1 MKYIG
6 KKIKRIQEVHR
17 MKKLKD
23 LITKKYKFWYIIFS
37 TSGVLMLL
45 NTEILSEFIP
55 FWATCIINS
64 VILVADVL
72 YAKVLVVHLK
82 EKTFKYV
89 NKKQVEIQKFVQ
101 EKITEAE
108 NSINANIEKE
118 AITIISSINVN
129 AGEIKNNVNKNS
141 LSLEESINKLK
152 EIENEHNSLVCVR
165 IEESSKKN
173 EQILKISTDLLNDKI
188 AELDNNEANRRDEAR
203 GELKQI
209 IKSVEQSLIET
220 DKENLEELKS
230 EVVKINTE
238 IKKNLEDMSI
248 TNEENKTQV
257 ESILKE
263 ISRVTNNKLLEMNE
277 GITNRITEYSEQLKN
292 SFEILETSDG
302 EREGRLKEELENLK
316 QTVSSVENNLQ
327 QINNDNLEELK
338 SEVGKVNAEIQKILG
353 DISSANEENKEQVEN
368 ILQEMSVATNNKL
381 LEMNEGIT
389 SRITEYS
396 DKLNNSLETL
406 ETSDIERENRIKEII
421 QKVSD
426 EQIKK
431 IANKLEVLFEEQS
444 DNVNTII
451 DTVNASIVQFNE
463 ELAKQSNAIQ
473 DLNDENTNFITEK
486 YNRVFEQIRVF
497 SKDSKATLKNVKLA
511 IDNNKDSIEKSEK
524 KITNY
529 IENYFN
535 TIDDKAKE
543 IDSLKNIVKRNYDIF
558 NEQLEFTHN
567 QLDSLNSLA
576 SIIKKMAEKPEKS
589 EKVEE
594 KKSDRVELIKD
605 SETGL
610 DVKNTYKNNMLK
622 QSSMFKGRRKV
633 YDVEYGQKGEILKTK
648 NYDQKGNLSIEMAYY
663 ANGQVKERREYISG
677 RAEISK
683 FDINGKKIN

>member
-1 MKYIG
+1 
-6 KKIKRIQEVHR
+6 

-248 TNEENKTQV
+248 TN
-257 ESILKE
+257 
-263 ISRVTNNKLLEMNE
+263 
-277 GITNRITEYSEQLKN
+277 
-292 SFEILETSDG
+292 
-302 EREGRLKEELENLK
+302 
-316 QTVSSVENNLQ
+316 
-327 QINNDNLEELK
+327 
-338 SEVGKVNAEIQKILG
+338 
-353 DISSANEENKEQVEN
+353 
-368 ILQEMSVATNNKL
+368 
-381 LEMNEGIT
+381 
-389 SRITEYS
+389 
-396 DKLNNSLETL
+396 
-406 ETSDIERENRIKEII
+406 
-421 QKVSD
+421 
-426 EQIKK
+426 
-431 IANKLEVLFEEQS
+431 
-444 DNVNTII
+444 
-451 DTVNASIVQFNE
+451 
-463 ELAKQSNAIQ
+463 
-473 DLNDENTNFITEK
+473 
-486 YNRVFEQIRVF
+486 
-497 SKDSKATLKNVKLA
+497 
-511 IDNNKDSIEKSEK
+511 
-524 KITNY
+524 
-529 IENYFN
+529 
-535 TIDDKAKE
+535 
-543 IDSLKNIVKRNYDIF
+543 
-558 NEQLEFTHN
+558 
-567 QLDSLNSLA
+567 
-576 SIIKKMAEKPEKS
+576 
-589 EKVEE
+589 
-594 KKSDRVELIKD
+594 
-605 SETGL
+605 
-610 DVKNTYKNNMLK
+610 
-622 QSSMFKGRRKV
+622 
-633 YDVEYGQKGEILKTK
+633 
-648 NYDQKGNLSIEMAYY
+648 
-663 ANGQVKERREYISG
+663 
-677 RAEISK
+677 
-683 FDINGKKIN
+683 